1 MFTHRRSRTRLLA
14 AVVVAGVSLLTACE
28 GDSDK
33 DTAAAEVA
41 STVSAPASK
50 SASPSASPS
59 ESAADDGKSAATGD
73 ETDADSSRQ
82 DEGYAADEDSAAD
95 DSAADEDAAADD
107 SAGGVSGGVSGTF
120 AGGTVEY
127 LAPGTYIVSASG
139 KDQQFFVS
147 DSTAVYGAGTL
158 CGSYS
163 TRATTRCS
171 LEDLEAATSSGS
183 VAADVVVKQGVATR
197 VTERPAPDEGPAVD
211 DQ

>member
-1 MFTHRRSRTRLLA
+1 MLTHRRSRARLLA
-14 AVVVAGVSLLTACE
+14 AVVVAGVALLTACE
-28 GDSDK
+28 GDSDQ
-33 DTAAAEVA
+33 DTAASEVS
-41 STVSAPASK
+41 STVSAPASA
-50 SASPSASPS
+50 SASSSA
-59 ESAADDGKSAATGD
+59 SAADGGETAASGDGAA
-73 ETDADSSRQ
+73 ANSSRQ
-82 DEGYAADEDSAAD
+82 QEGYAADEDSAAD

-107 SAGGVSGGVSGTF
+107 RAGGVSGGISGTF
-120 AGGTVEY
+120 AGGTIEY

-171 LEDLEAATSSGS
+171 LGDLEASTSSGS

-197 VTERPAPDEGPAVD
+197 ITERPAPDEGPAAD
-211 DQ
+211 GQ